1 MESNML
7 RKLLLILP
15 LAVLPAIA
23 LAKQGSGTDRERVNR
38 QIEAMM
44 RDGRW
49 EQLIAEGRA
58 NRQAFEALLEA
69 QGRSWQPTFG
79 YTASDPARRRVR
91 N

>member
-1 MESNML
+1 ML
-7 RKLLLILP
+7 GKLLLILP
-15 LAVLPAIA
+15 LLVLPDIA
-23 LAKQGSGTDRERVNR
+23 MAKKGGGSDRDQVNR

-49 EQLIAEGRA
+49 ERLIAEGRA

-69 QGRSWQPTFG
+69 QCRPLQPTAE
-79 YTASDPARRRVR
+79 YATSDTAHRSAG